1 MTQHDTAGEH
11 VGQTLL
17 AKVVST
23 VAKMRGPA
31 IVQKVAEYRSRH
43 PHLSRDELARLIVW
57 QKAFY
62 SGVSGAATS
71 LGGLVTMPITLPA
84 SVVSSLAFQAE
95 IVLTVAHIY
104 GHPLD
109 HEDRQ
114 FDLLAVL
121 MGNRVHEV
129 AKRLGIAAGTRLTR
143 QVVDKVFTREVMLV
157 IWKVVGREILTK
169 NGQKSLFSL
178 MKAVP
183 LVAAP
188 IGFTFDYVAA
198 RGVGKAAR
206 AYYGGDDVA
215 EPQTTPP

>member
-1 MTQHDTAGEH
+1 MTQNEAEENF
-11 VGQTLL
+11 GQKLL

-23 VAKMRGPA
+23 VAKVRGPA
-31 IVQKVAEYRSRH
+31 IEKKVADFRARH
-43 PHLSRDELARLIVW
+43 PHLSRDELARLIVR

-62 SGVSGAATS
+62 SGISGAATS
-71 LGGLVTMPITLPA
+71 LGGLATMPITLPA
-84 SVVSSLAFQAE
+84 SVMSSLAFQAE
-95 IVLTVAHIY
+95 IVLTVAHVY

-143 QVVDKVFTREVMLV
+143 QAVDKVFTREVMLV
-157 IWKVVGREILTK
+157 IWKVVGRDILTK
-169 NGQKSLFSL
+169 NGQKSVFSL

-198 RGVGKAAR
+198 RAVGKAAR
-206 AYYGGDDVA
+206 AYYGGDEAQD
-215 EPQTTPP
+215 PQTPPSP